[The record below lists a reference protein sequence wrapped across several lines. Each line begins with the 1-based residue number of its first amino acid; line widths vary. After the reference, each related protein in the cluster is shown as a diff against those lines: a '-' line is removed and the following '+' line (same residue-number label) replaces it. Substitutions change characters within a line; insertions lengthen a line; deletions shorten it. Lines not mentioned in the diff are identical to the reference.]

1 VSGAFGRLLAASALS
16 NLGDGVR
23 AAGLPLLAA
32 SLTRDPVA
40 FSTVAVAGSLP
51 WLLLSLPTG
60 VLIDRV
66 DRRRLMVAANVWRGS
81 VLAVLGIVV
90 ATGRANVPG
99 LVLAAFALGAG
110 EVVFDNAA
118 QTLLPSIVA
127 RDELERSNGRLFA
140 VELTT
145 NQFVGPP
152 LGGAL
157 FALGAALP
165 LLLDA
170 GALLLAA
177 LLLAGLLAAAPSGAA
192 LSPAR
197 VQAAASEAREPFL
210 VALREGLR
218 WLSGH
223 RLLRTL
229 ALLLAVMNGTASM
242 ALATYALYAV
252 GEGSILGLG
261 AVGFSLL
268 LTAGSVGSLLATFV
282 ADRMVLTFGR
292 GPVLWTTLLAA
303 VAVPLAIG
311 TTSSVTVVATAFV
324 AFGFTSVV
332 WNVVTV
338 SLRQAIIPTELLGRV
353 NSVYRFLGWGAMPVG
368 AAIGGL
374 VAGGFGLRAPW
385 LLAAAISL
393 VALVPALPVVRSS
406 VIEAARGGA
415 GGDPGDP
422 RG

>member
-1 VSGAFGRLLAASALS
+1 VSSAFRRLLAASALS

-32 SLTRDPVA
+32 SLTRDPIA
-40 FSTVAVAGSLP
+40 FSAVAVAGSLP
-51 WLLLSLPTG
+51 WLLLSLPAG

-66 DRRRLMVAANVWRGS
+66 DRRRLMVGANLWRGI
-81 VLAVLGIVV
+81 VLALLGTVV
-90 ATGRANVPG
+90 VTGRANVPA
-99 LVLAAFALGAG
+99 LVIAAFALGAG

-127 RDELERSNGRLFA
+127 REGLERANGRLFA

-170 GALLLAA
+170 GAMLLAA
-177 LLLAGLLAAAPSGAA
+177 LLLAGLLAARAGPDAPAA
-192 LSPAR
+192 PT
-197 VQAAASEAREPFL
+197 EREPFL
-210 VALREGLR
+210 VALRGGLR
-218 WLSGH
+218 WLREH

-261 AVGFSLL
+261 AIGFSLL
-268 LTAGSVGSLLATFV
+268 LTAGSAGSLIATLV
-282 ADRMVLTFGR
+282 ADRMVLAYGR
-292 GPVLWTTLLAA
+292 GPVLWTTLIAA
-303 VAVPLAIG
+303 VAVPVAIG
-311 TTSSVTVVATAFV
+311 LTSSVAVVAIAFV
-324 AFGFTSVV
+324 TFGFTGVV

-338 SLRQAIIPTELLGRV
+338 SLRQTIIPTQLLGRV

-385 LLAAAISL
+385 LLAAAVCLI
-393 VALVPALPVVRSS
+393 ALVPAVPVVRSS
-406 VIEAARGGA
+406 VIEAARGASG
-415 GGDPGDP
+415 
-422 RG
+422 

>member
-1 VSGAFGRLLAASALS
+1 MSSAFRRLLAASALS

-32 SLTRDPVA
+32 SLTRDPIA
-40 FSTVAVAGSLP
+40 FSAVAVAGSLP
-51 WLLLSLPTG
+51 WLLLSLPAG

-66 DRRRLMVAANVWRGS
+66 DRRRLMVGANLWRGI
-81 VLAVLGIVV
+81 VLALLGTVV
-90 ATGRANVPG
+90 VTGRANVPA
-99 LVLAAFALGAG
+99 LVIAAFALGAG

-127 RDELERSNGRLFA
+127 REGLERANGRLFA

-170 GALLLAA
+170 GAMLLAA
-177 LLLAGLLAAAPSGAA
+177 LLLAGLLAARARPDAPAAPSGI
-192 LSPAR
+192 PA
-197 VQAAASEAREPFL
+197 VPTSEREPFL
-210 VALREGLR
+210 VALRGGLR
-218 WLSGH
+218 WLREH

-261 AVGFSLL
+261 AIGFSLL
-268 LTAGSVGSLLATFV
+268 LTAGSAGSLIATLV
-282 ADRMVLTFGR
+282 ADRMVLAFGR
-292 GPVLWTTLLAA
+292 GPVLWTTLIAA
-303 VAVPLAIG
+303 VAVPVAIG
-311 TTSSVTVVATAFV
+311 LTSSVAVVAVAFV
-324 AFGFTSVV
+324 AFGFTGVV

-338 SLRQAIIPTELLGRV
+338 SLRQTIIPTQLLGRV

-385 LLAAAISL
+385 LLAAAVCLI
-393 VALVPALPVVRSS
+393 ALVPAVPVVRSS
-406 VIEAARGGA
+406 VIEAARGASG
-415 GGDPGDP
+415 
-422 RG
+422 

>member
-1 VSGAFGRLLAASALS
+1 VSSAFRRLLGASALS

-23 AAGLPLLAA
+23 MAGLPLLAA

-40 FSTVAVAGSLP
+40 FSAVAVAGSLP
-51 WLLLSLPTG
+51 WLLLSLPAG
-60 VLIDRV
+60 VLVDRV
-66 DRRRLMVAANVWRGS
+66 DRQRLMVGANVWRGG
-81 VLAVLGIVV
+81 VLALLGIVV
-90 ATGRANVPG
+90 ATGRASIVA
-99 LVLAAFALGAG
+99 LVAAALALGAG

-127 RDELERSNGRLFA
+127 REGLEKANGRLFA

-170 GALLLAA
+170 GVLLLAA
-177 LLLAGLLAAAPSGAA
+177 VLLGGMLVRPTPDDRDGVPAP
-192 LSPAR
+192 
-197 VQAAASEAREPFL
+197 REPFL
-210 VALREGLR
+210 VALRGGLR
-218 WLSGH
+218 WLREH

-229 ALLLAVMNGTASM
+229 ALLLAVMNGTTSM

-261 AVGFSLL
+261 PVGFSLL
-268 LTAGSVGSLLATFV
+268 LTAGSAGSLLATFV
-282 ADRMVLTFGR
+282 ADRLVLAFGR
-292 GPVLWTTLLAA
+292 GPVLWTTLVGA
-303 VAVPLAIG
+303 VLVPLAIG
-311 TTSSVTVVATAFV
+311 TTSSVSVVAVAFV
-324 AFGFTSVV
+324 VFGFTGVV

-338 SLRQAIIPTELLGRV
+338 SLRQAIIPTRLLGRV
-353 NSVYRFLGWGAMPVG
+353 NSVYRFLGWGSMPLG
-368 AAIGGL
+368 AALGGL
-374 VAGGFGLRAPW
+374 VAGAFGLRAPW

-393 VALVPALPVVRSS
+393 VALVPAVPIVRSS
-406 VIEAARGGA
+406 VIEAARRAAEGPDA
-415 GGDPGDP
+415 PA
-422 RG
+422 

>member
-1 VSGAFGRLLAASALS
+1 MSSAFRRLLAASALS

-32 SLTRDPVA
+32 SLTRDPIA
-40 FSTVAVAGSLP
+40 FSAVAVAGSLP
-51 WLLLSLPTG
+51 WLLLSLPAG

-66 DRRRLMVAANVWRGS
+66 DRRRLMVGANLWRGI
-81 VLAVLGIVV
+81 VLALLGTVV
-90 ATGRANVPG
+90 VTGRANVPA
-99 LVLAAFALGAG
+99 LVIAAFALGAG

-127 RDELERSNGRLFA
+127 REGLERANGRLFA

-170 GALLLAA
+170 GAMLLAA
-177 LLLAGLLAAAPSGAA
+177 LLLAGLLAARAGPDAPAA
-192 LSPAR
+192 PT
-197 VQAAASEAREPFL
+197 EREPFL
-210 VALREGLR
+210 VALRGGLR
-218 WLSGH
+218 WLREH

-261 AVGFSLL
+261 AIGFSLL
-268 LTAGSVGSLLATFV
+268 LTAGSAGSLIATLV
-282 ADRMVLTFGR
+282 ADRMVLAYGR
-292 GPVLWTTLLAA
+292 GPVLWTTLIAA
-303 VAVPLAIG
+303 VAVPVAIG
-311 TTSSVTVVATAFV
+311 LTSSVAVVAIAFV
-324 AFGFTSVV
+324 TFGFTGVV

-338 SLRQAIIPTELLGRV
+338 SLRQTIIPTQLLGRV

-385 LLAAAISL
+385 LLAAAVCLI
-393 VALVPALPVVRSS
+393 ALVPAVPVVRSS
-406 VIEAARGGA
+406 VIEAARGASG
-415 GGDPGDP
+415 
-422 RG
+422 